1 MALDKSQYR
10 SYLEPALISKLASL
24 ELKARN
30 VVEGFMV
37 GLHKSPYHGFSVEF
51 SEHRPY
57 MQGDQLKDIDWKV
70 YAKSDRYYIKQYE
83 EETNLIAHI
92 FLDVSK
98 SMDFKNQGSITKLE
112 YAKILAASLS
122 YMLIQ
127 QQDSVGLGLFSD
139 RLETYL
145 PPKSSRIY
153 LKNILT
159 EINNVSA
166 SNKTNTADCLSQVSE
181 KIKRRGMVIL
191 ISDFFDDIAK
201 VLSALKKLHYKKN
214 DVILFQILDPIEQ
227 SFAFDRSGVFVDL
240 ESGEE
245 MTTQPLPIKA
255 SYREAFIE
263 YLTKLKKECL
273 SFGIEY
279 NLINTNEPFD
289 TALLS
294 FIKRRSKLL

>member
-1 MALDKSQYR
+1 MSGNRTQYR
-10 SYLEPALISKLASL
+10 SYLDPALISKLASL

-30 VVEGFMV
+30 VVDGFMV

-57 MQGDQLKDIDWKV
+57 MQGDQIKDIDWKV
-70 YAKSDRYYIKQYE
+70 LAKSDRYYIKQYE

-92 FLDVSK
+92 FVDISK
-98 SMDFKNQGSITKLE
+98 SMDFKYKGAITKLE
-112 YAKILAASLS
+112 YAKILAASLA
-122 YMLIQ
+122 YMLIH

-145 PPKSSRIY
+145 PPKSTKVY
-153 LKNILT
+153 LKNILI
-159 EINNVSA
+159 EINNIKA
-166 SNKTNTADCLSQVSE
+166 ANKTNTADCLNSVSD

-191 ISDFFDDIAK
+191 ISDFFDDIDK
-201 VLSALKKLHYKKN
+201 VLNALKKLHYKKN
-214 DVILFQILDPIEQ
+214 DVILFQILDPIEEN
-227 SFAFDRSGVFVDL
+227 FAFDRSGVFIDI
-240 ESGEE
+240 ETREE
-245 MTTQPLPIKA
+245 MTTQPNQIQA
-255 SYREAFIE
+255 SYQAAFKE
-263 YLTKLKKECL
+263 YLSRLKKESL

>member
-1 MALDKSQYR
+1 MSIDRTQYR
-10 SYLEPALISKLASL
+10 SYLEPDVISKLASL

-70 YAKSDRYYIKQYE
+70 FAKSDRYYVKQYE

-92 FLDVSK
+92 FVDVSK

-112 YAKILAASLS
+112 YSKILAASLA
-122 YMLIQ
+122 YMLIH

-139 RLETYL
+139 KLETYL
-145 PPKSSRIY
+145 QPKSSKVY
-153 LKNILT
+153 LKNILK
-159 EINNVSA
+159 EINNVTA
-166 SNKTNTADCLSQVSE
+166 SNKTNTAECLSNVSE

-191 ISDFFDDIAK
+191 ISDFFDDIDK
-201 VLSALKKLHYKKN
+201 VLAALKKLHYKKN
-214 DVILFQILDPIEQ
+214 DVILFQILDPIEEN
-227 SFAFDRSGVFVDL
+227 FAFEKSGVFIDL
-240 ESGEE
+240 ETGEE
-245 MTTQPLPIKA
+245 MTTQPHQIKA
-255 SYREAFIE
+255 SYQEAFTE
-263 YLTKLKKECL
+263 YLAKLKKECL

-279 NLINTNEPFD
+279 NLINTSEPFD

-294 FIKRRSKLL
+294 FIKRRARLV

>member
-1 MALDKSQYR
+1 VALDRTQYR
-10 SYLEPALISKLASL
+10 TFLEPKVISKLASL

-70 YAKSDRYYIKQYE
+70 LAKSDRYYIKQYE

-92 FLDVSK
+92 FVDVSK
-98 SMDFKNQGSITKLE
+98 SMDFKNEGAVTKLE

-122 YMLIQ
+122 YMLIH

-139 RLETYL
+139 KLETYL
-145 PPKSSRIY
+145 PPKSSRVY
-153 LKNILT
+153 LKNILI
-159 EINNVSA
+159 EINNVIA
-166 SNKTNTADCLSQVSE
+166 SNKTNTAECLNSVSE

-191 ISDFFDDIAK
+191 ISDFFDDVEK
-201 VLSALKKLHYKKN
+201 VLTALKKLHYKKN
-214 DVILFQILDPIEQ
+214 DVILFQILDPIEEN
-227 SFAFDRSGVFVDL
+227 FAFEKSGVFVDL
-240 ESGEE
+240 ETREE
-245 MTTQPLPIKA
+245 MTTQPHQIQA
-255 SYREAFIE
+255 AYQTAFKE
-263 YLTKLKKECL
+263 YLSRLKKECL